1 MYSLEFEIRTQDTDA
16 NRTKGHNRF
25 KVHSIYKSIKQEID
39 LITRNKR
46 PEKPLESFKISI
58 TRYGAR
64 CLDYDNLISSLKPF
78 IDGLTLS
85 GIIIDDSWKY
95 IKQINTD
102 QKISTEKKLVIRVDE
117 VTVEG

>member
-1 MYSLEFEIRTQDTDA
+1 MYSIEFEISTRDTDA

-25 KVHSIYKSIKQEID
+25 KVHSIFKGVKQEIEVV
-39 LITRNKR
+39 TRGKR
-46 PEKPLESFKISI
+46 PEKPLENFKISI

-64 CLDYDNLISSLKPF
+64 CLDYDNLISSFKPY

-95 IKQINTD
+95 LKQISTD
-102 QKISTEKKLVIRVDE
+102 QKISKEKKLVIRVDE
-117 VTVEG
+117 L

>member
-1 MYSLEFEIRTQDTDA
+1 MYSIEIEISTRGTDA

-25 KVHSIYKSIKQEID
+25 KVHGIFKSVKQEIEA
-39 LITRNKR
+39 ITRSKR

-64 CLDYDNLISSLKPF
+64 CLDYDNLISSFKPY
-78 IDGLTLS
+78 IDGLKLS
-85 GIIIDDSWKY
+85 GVIKDDGWKY
-95 IKQINTD
+95 IQHHNIFTD

-117 VTVEG
+117 L